1 MKREHPNMQLHRYV
15 SWEFNLWLTLT
26 TSLLTNY
33 PSPMFTTLP
42 IKPSVTGLV
51 FEGQLAVSYQGEKKR
66 VHLCILDEPIRTF
79 LVHHI
84 GTEIP
89 EFQGK
94 NQISIFQSSCLPPK
108 AGRT

>member
-1 MKREHPNMQLHRYV
+1 MQLHRYI
-15 SWEFNLWLTLT
+15 SWESNLWLTALT

-33 PSPMFTTLP
+33 PSPMFMTLP

-84 GTEIP
+84 GTKIP
-89 EFQGK
+89 EFEGTNRIPILQL
-94 NQISIFQSSCLPPK
+94 SCLPPK